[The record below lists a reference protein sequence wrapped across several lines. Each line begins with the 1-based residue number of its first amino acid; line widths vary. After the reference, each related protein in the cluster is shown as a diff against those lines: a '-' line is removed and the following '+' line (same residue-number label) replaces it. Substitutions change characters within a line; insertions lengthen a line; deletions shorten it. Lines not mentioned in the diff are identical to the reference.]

1 MEHIRRSMAPLF
13 GALGLSLAL
22 AAPVAAQPIIIW
34 PGGLVDVTIV
44 DFADVNLED
53 IVVQIPVS
61 AAANVCDVDA
71 AILLA
76 AIEDTGSAACEATSS
91 SKANRR

>member
-1 MEHIRRSMAPLF
+1 MRHLKRRLAPLF
-13 GALGLSLAL
+13 TAAAMSLAL
-22 AAPVAAQPIIIW
+22 AAPVAAQPVVIV
-34 PGGLVDVTIV
+34 PGGLVNVTII

-76 AIEDTGSAACEATSS
+76 AIEDTGSADCTATSS
-91 SKANRR
+91 SRANR